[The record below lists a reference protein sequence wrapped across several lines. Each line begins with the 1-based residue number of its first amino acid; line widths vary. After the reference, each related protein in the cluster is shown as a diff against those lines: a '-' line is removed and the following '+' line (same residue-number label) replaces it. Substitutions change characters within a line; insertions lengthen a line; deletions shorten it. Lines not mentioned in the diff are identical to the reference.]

1 MRIGLL
7 ANDGCFASGVAA
19 LLDVL
24 GTADIVRTDVDAST
38 PAIET
43 VLAGPKRM
51 VKPQPPTA
59 EKDQIQ

>member
-7 ANDGCFASGVAA
+7 VNDGCFASGVTA

-24 GTADIVRTDVDAST
+24 GTANSVRAEVDASI

-43 VLAGPKRM
+43 VAAGLGEVPAGDR
-51 VKPQPPTA
+51 TG
-59 EKDQIQ
+59 